1 MKAQVDCFEDK
12 MPNVFIDEFLDAKNK
27 VTLQNKSIDEYKS
40 IILILEKKNRKLKR
54 TLNRFNSP
62 FYSFLNTFMAYASS
76 IYKMNLSLLRLY
88 FKNSDFNFEKY
99 KPDFVNFEMLYL
111 TLFWTFMWLVKTIYS
126 GNINVYVDFLL
137 DVYSFSIGLSLL
149 YLAKVISGLFVNY
162 RSSKSENVDN

>member
-12 MPNVFIDEFLDAKNK
+12 MPNIFIDEFLDTKSK
-27 VTLQNKSIDEYKS
+27 IEFQNKSIDRYKS
-40 IILILEKKNRKLKR
+40 IILILESKNRKLKR

-62 FYSFLNTFMAYASS
+62 FYSFLNTFVAYASS
-76 IYKMNLSLLRLY
+76 IYRMNLSLLRLY

-99 KPDFVNFEMLYL
+99 KPNFVNFEMLYL

-149 YLAKVISGLFVNY
+149 YLAKIISGLFVNY
-162 RSSKSENVDN
+162 RSSEIKNVYD